1 MVESTAPTGQRPGR
15 SRRRPATREHLARL
29 TAARDRLDAEQEA
42 RRRREDELFEEFAA
56 VAVARDDVVAEQDRR
71 LADLDRQRGEIEHVT
86 AAALGD
92 LEHRQMAVLHQL
104 QQLGRTVEQLA
115 ELVDIPV
122 KKLRPRLRAH
132 RAATTGPATSTN
144 SPEPTPSA
152 PPAGPPEPPAA
163 GPPAPAA
170 AAATT
175 V

>member
-1 MVESTAPTGQRPGR
+1 MAEPTTPTGPRAGR

-29 TAARDRLDAEQEA
+29 TAARDRLDAEQET

-56 VAVARDDVVAEQDRR
+56 VAVARDDVVTEQDRR
-71 LADLDRQRGEIEHVT
+71 LADLDRQRGEIEHAT

-104 QQLGRTVEQLA
+104 HQLGRTVEQLA

-144 SPEPTPSA
+144 A
-152 PPAGPPEPPAA
+152 PDPGHVAVAGAPEPPAA
-163 GPPAPAA
+163 GPAA
-170 AAATT
+170 AAAT